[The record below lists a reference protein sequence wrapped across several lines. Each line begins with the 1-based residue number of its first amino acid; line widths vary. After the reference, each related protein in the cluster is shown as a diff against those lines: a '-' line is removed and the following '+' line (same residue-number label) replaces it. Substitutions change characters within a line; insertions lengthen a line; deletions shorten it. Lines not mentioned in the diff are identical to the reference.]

1 MVIHLFGDRLKEL
14 RKNNNLTQDDI
25 AKMFNVTKNAVY
37 SWEVNK
43 TQPSMEIIVALAKYF
58 NVTTDY
64 LLGLNKNDIDEI
76 DKLNIA
82 LREAGMVNSNE
93 TLKKEEIELAIDQV
107 RQYKQLWKRVN
118 DLPNKYPDTVIK
130 QEKVD
135 NSKDTNQ

>member
-135 NSKDTNQ
+135 NSKDTID